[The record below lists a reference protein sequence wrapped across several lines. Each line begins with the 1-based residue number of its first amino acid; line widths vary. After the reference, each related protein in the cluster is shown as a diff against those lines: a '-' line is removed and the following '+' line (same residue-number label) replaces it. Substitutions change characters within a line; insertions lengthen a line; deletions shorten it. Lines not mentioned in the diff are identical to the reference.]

1 MYKNDIKKT
10 WSVINSTFS
19 RNKKCNASELFII
32 YDKELKDP
40 TVIANEFNKYFV
52 NIGQCLAEKIT
63 HDFNF
68 YLKNR
73 IDSQLRFT
81 LVDEEHVVGIFNRL
95 KNKSIYGC
103 DNISN
108 KLLKYA
114 KAFLIKPLTLLINQ
128 TLSTGIFPNELK
140 ISRVRPLFKN
150 GDTSNSYR
158 PISILPSISKIF
170 EYVIFHQLFDYMS
183 HNAQFCH
190 EQFGFRTGHSTEL
203 ASLQLTDYLI
213 KQMDQG
219 STPLNIYIS
228 KAFDTL
234 DHSILLSKLSYYG
247 ITGCE
252 DTLFV
257 SYLSNRYQY
266 VEYNNAQYVT
276 TLITTGVPQGSI
288 LSPLLFYIY
297 INDFPKVSAFLTC

>member
-1 MYKNDIKKT
+1 M
-10 WSVINSTFS
+10 
-19 RNKKCNASELFII
+19 
-32 YDKELKDP
+32 
-40 TVIANEFNKYFV
+40 
-52 NIGQCLAEKIT
+52 
-63 HDFNF
+63 
-68 YLKNR
+68 KNR

-81 LVDEEHVVGIFNRL
+81 LVDEEHIVGIFNRL
-95 KNKSIYGC
+95 KNKSSYGC

-128 TLSTGIFPNELK
+128 TLSTGVFPNELK

-150 GDTSNSYR
+150 GDTSNINNYR

-183 HNAQFCH
+183 HNALFCQ

-219 STPLNIYIS
+219 GTPL
-228 KAFDTL
+228 
-234 DHSILLSKLSYYG
+234 
-247 ITGCE
+247 
-252 DTLFV
+252 
-257 SYLSNRYQY
+257 
-266 VEYNNAQYVT
+266 
-276 TLITTGVPQGSI
+276 TGVYLPSKR
-288 LSPLLFYIY
+288 Y
-297 INDFPKVSAFLTC
+297 LTSGLVTIKRY

>member
-1 MYKNDIKKT
+1 MKNK
-10 WSVINSTFS
+10 
-19 RNKKCNASELFII
+19 
-32 YDKELKDP
+32 
-40 TVIANEFNKYFV
+40 
-52 NIGQCLAEKIT
+52 
-63 HDFNF
+63 
-68 YLKNR
+68 

-81 LVDEEHVVGIFNRL
+81 LVDEEHIVGIFNRL
-95 KNKSIYGC
+95 KNKSSYGC

-114 KAFLIKPLTLLINQ
+114 KAFPIKPLTLLINR

-150 GDTSNSYR
+150 GDTTNINNYR

-183 HNAQFCH
+183 HNALFCQ

-203 ASLQLTDYLI
+203 ASLQLTDYFI

-219 STPLNIYIS
+219 STPLNIYIDLS

-252 DTLFV
+252 NKLFI

-266 VEYNNAQYVT
+266 VEYNNAQSVT
-276 TLITTGVPQGSI
+276 KLMTTGVPQGSI
-288 LSPLLFYIY
+288 LGPLLFLIY
-297 INDFPKVSAFLTC
+297 INDLPKVSAFF